1 VGLAGA
7 YTVLTQVFLMSRFPW
22 LERQFGLDKLTLFHH
37 KNGRVALPLI
47 LIHPVLIVLGYS
59 SLTKNGFIEQA
70 ITVVT
75 ELCYVLPSVIAACL
89 MVIVVVSSLYIV
101 RKHHRYAK
109 WYFVQLL
116 VYVAILRSFR
126 HQIELGDEL
135 LASDLFY
142 ARWLGL
148 YLV

>member
-1 VGLAGA
+1 LLSGSPSAMLLSLGRLVGLAGA

-22 LERQFGLDKLTLFHH
+22 LERQFGLDKLALFHH

-75 ELCYVLPSVIAACL
+75 ELDYVLPAFIAVCL
-89 MVIVVVSSLYIV
+89 LVIVVV
-101 RKHHRYAK
+101 
-109 WYFVQLL
+109 
-116 VYVAILRSFR
+116 
-126 HQIELGDEL
+126 
-135 LASDLFY
+135 
-142 ARWLGL
+142 
-148 YLV
+148 